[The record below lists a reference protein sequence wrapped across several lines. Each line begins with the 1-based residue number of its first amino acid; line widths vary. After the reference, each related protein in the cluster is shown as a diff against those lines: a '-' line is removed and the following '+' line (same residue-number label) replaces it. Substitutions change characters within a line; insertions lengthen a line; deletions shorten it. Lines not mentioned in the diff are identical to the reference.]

1 MSIFERFRKK
11 VKNEVIEQD
20 DLSEEW
26 RNLGWGSGVD
36 DEKLKSA
43 TYYACMKIRCDA
55 VAKLPLKVMELKDE
69 DSVEEARGNPFYK
82 LLRYRPNDYETAH
95 DFIWATEYDKLT
107 YGNAYWWPKYNSR
120 GKVVSLHRLPAE
132 NVNIC
137 FLGEGIFDENNK
149 IFYIYTDPVK
159 GEKVF
164 REDEI
169 LHFKNFPNGIKGTS
183 IQEYLA
189 AIINSEQ
196 SGTNVIKNR
205 YESGLQDPIVVQ
217 YDGDLNREIREK
229 IRRKFA
235 ELGGTKHVGDVIPIS
250 AEFKVSQLQT
260 NLVNEQFFELQ
271 GLTTKHIANAFGVK
285 SFQLNDLERS
295 TYANIAE
302 QNRDF
307 YQSTLIN
314 VLSEY
319 EQEIDC
325 KLLKLES
332 RFFSRFNVDSLL
344 RSTPLERS
352 QQYESAL
359 RNSWMSVAEVRRME
373 QLPYVEG
380 TDILICGNGAS
391 IPFKDLG
398 KQYGAGDTEETG
410 NGKGGEENAE
420 NPV

>member
-1 MSIFERFRKK
+1 M
-11 VKNEVIEQD
+11 
-20 DLSEEW
+20 
-26 RNLGWGSGVD
+26 
-36 DEKLKSA
+36 
-43 TYYACMKIRCDA
+43 
-55 VAKLPLKVMELKDE
+55 
-69 DSVEEARGNPFYK
+69 K
-82 LLRYRPNDYETAH
+82 LLKLILVMTLLLLTGACTRSESISAEIRGTKLDAKDAKALYEAYEALKKEEVQPMKDTRLIGGG
-95 DFIWATEYDKLT
+95 DIDIVFTVGDKRISVTGQSMFGMLVLED
-107 YGNAYWWPKYNSR
+107 G
-120 GKVVSLHRLPAE
+120 
-132 NVNIC
+132 IC
-137 FLGEGIFDENNK
+137 FADPFDDFFD
-149 IFYIYTDPVK
+149 I
-159 GEKVF
+159 
-164 REDEI
+164 
-169 LHFKNFPNGIKGTS
+169 
-183 IQEYLA
+183 
-189 AIINSEQ
+189 
-196 SGTNVIKNR
+196 
-205 YESGLQDPIVVQ
+205 
-217 YDGDLNREIREK
+217 NREIREK

>member
-1 MSIFERFRKK
+1 MSIFDRFKKK
-11 VKNEVIEQD
+11 VKDEATLQGDTPGQWNEF
-20 DLSEEW
+20 
-26 RNLGWGSGVD
+26 WGSDID

-55 VAKLPLKVMELKDE
+55 VAKLPLKIMELKDE
-69 DSVEEARGNPFYK
+69 DSVVEARKNPLYR

-95 DFIWATEYDKLT
+95 DFIWATEYEKLT
-107 YGNAYWWPKYNSR
+107 YGDAYWWPKRNAR
-120 GKVVSLHRLPAE
+120 GNKIISLHRLPSQ
-132 NVNIC
+132 NVSTYFI
-137 FLGEGIFDENNK
+137 GEGIFDDKNK
-149 IFYIYTDPVK
+149 IFYIYQDPVK
-159 GEKVF
+159 GQMVF
-164 REDEI
+164 REDEL

-183 IQEYLA
+183 VQAYLTE
-189 AIINSEQ
+189 IINSER
-196 SGTNVIKNR
+196 SGSKVIKTR
-205 YESGLQDPIVVQ
+205 YESGLQDPIIVQ
-217 YDGDLNREIREK
+217 YEGDLNKEIREK
-229 IRRKFA
+229 IRRKFS
-235 ELGGTKHVGDVIPIS
+235 ELGGTKHAGQVIPIS

-285 SFQLNDLERS
+285 SFQLNDLSRA

-325 KLLKLES
+325 KLLGLDS

-344 RSTPLERS
+344 RSTPLERA

-373 QLPYVEG
+373 QLPHVDG
-380 TDILICGNGAS
+380 TEILICGNGAS

-398 KQYGAGDTEETG
+398 KQYGSGGEDD